1 MDFPTIDAAAATSPR
16 RLTVMSEACSNN
28 PVSLLVGLAD
38 SLRMFFDEC
47 AVQVGLTPAQGHALM
62 AIEGPTRMGDLA
74 AQQTC
79 DPSSVTSMIGR
90 LERDGF
96 VQRVVDPHDAR
107 ARLVQLSRKGTA
119 TRARLA
125 TLLARATDVIDGLP
139 AEQRAELAA
148 LFAPERAAS
157 AADSARR

>member
-1 MDFPTIDAAAATSPR
+1 
-16 RLTVMSEACSNN
+16 MSEECTNN
-28 PVSLLVGLAD
+28 PVALLVALAD
-38 SLRMFFDEC
+38 RLRTFFDEC

-107 ARLVQLSRKGTA
+107 ARLVQLSRKGSA
-119 TRARLA
+119 TRTKLA
-125 TLLARATDVIDGLP
+125 TLLANATSVIDDLP
-139 AEQRAELAA
+139 PEQRAALAG
-148 LFAPERAAS
+148 LFAGEPAA
-157 AADSARR
+157 AAAAGLRR

>member
-1 MDFPTIDAAAATSPR
+1 
-16 RLTVMSEACSNN
+16 MSEECSNN
-28 PVSLLVGLAD
+28 PVALLVGLAD
-38 SLRMFFDEC
+38 RLRMYFDEC

-107 ARLVQLSRKGTA
+107 ARLVQLSRKGA
-119 TRARLA
+119 TTRTRLAGLLAGASSVIDELPVEHRAALA
-125 TLLARATDVIDGLP
+125 TLFA
-139 AEQRAELAA
+139 QRT
-148 LFAPERAAS
+148 
-157 AADSARR
+157 

>member
-1 MDFPTIDAAAATSPR
+1 
-16 RLTVMSEACSNN
+16 MSEECSNN
-28 PVSLLVGLAD
+28 PVALLVALAD
-38 SLRMFFDEC
+38 RLRTFFDEC
-47 AVQVGLTPAQGHALM
+47 AVQVGLTPAQSHALM

-79 DPSSVTSMIGR
+79 DPSSVTSMISR

-119 TRARLA
+119 ARTKLA
-125 TLLARATDVIDGLP
+125 ALLAGATDVIDELP
-139 AEQRAELAA
+139 NEQRAELAA
-148 LFAPERAAS
+148 LFAPSQAA
-157 AADSARR
+157 AAAEGVRR

>member
-1 MDFPTIDAAAATSPR
+1 
-16 RLTVMSEACSNN
+16 MSEECSNN
-28 PVSLLVGLAD
+28 PVALLVALAD
-38 SLRMFFDEC
+38 RLRTFFDEC

-107 ARLVQLSRKGTA
+107 ARLVQLSRKAVRSTLSSA
-119 TRARLA
+119 KSLFINRAKDSSMRPDLN
-125 TLLARATDVIDGLP
+125 DGCLP
-139 AEQRAELAA
+139 
-148 LFAPERAAS
+148 
-157 AADSARR
+157 